1 MDYNKPTW
9 QTHEK
14 YSSAKAVDV
23 LFETHSGGGD
33 QCAMS
38 YKWATDVTWMV
49 DLEDI
54 YSIYQVVIF
63 HKTDGVRFGK
73 YTDSS
78 MTMFFFHMHHYHWF
92 ALWHIRKGKALDILS
107 HSRIKV
113 GMSTT
118 VWNMTTIKL
127 RLKYNTLIKFSI
139 KLTL

>member
-38 YKWATDVTWMV
+38 YKSTTDVTWMV

-63 HKTDGVRFGK
+63 HKTDGVTFGK

-78 MTMFFFHMHHYHWF
+78 MTMFFFTCITIIDSRCGIF
-92 ALWHIRKGKALDILS
+92 VKARLLIF
-107 HSRIKV
+107 SRI
-113 GMSTT
+113 
-118 VWNMTTIKL
+118 L
-127 RLKYNTLIKFSI
+127 E
-139 KLTL
+139 